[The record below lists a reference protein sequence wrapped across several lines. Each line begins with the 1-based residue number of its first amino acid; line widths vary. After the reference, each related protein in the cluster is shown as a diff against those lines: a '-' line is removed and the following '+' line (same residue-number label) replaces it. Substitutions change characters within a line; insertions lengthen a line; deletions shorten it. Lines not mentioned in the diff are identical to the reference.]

1 MIAAARAVA
10 GGDDDKG
17 GLSPGAMD
25 MDVDGECV
33 QSFMTDSTT
42 IIEEES
48 DSEDMDMDGECLGSF
63 VTGSTTIIEEE
74 SDSEE
79 DSGGADSSCQPE
91 TAQVTMMGG
100 NARPFRTRNG
110 KRTLVAAVY
119 LVLQDAGGSVRA
131 KEIHARIQAK
141 KLYVFRRRD
150 GSVHTDPKSMRKTV
164 RSACSRSPFFVRTAL
179 GRYAIAKKYLNGS
192 NTQGAP
198 GTSPL
203 RDAIY
208 RVLQDAGGSLRA
220 KEILGRIRAKKLYV
234 FRRRDGS
241 VHTDL
246 QRMRKAV
253 NWACIASPFFVR
265 TAYGRYAI
273 AKESLNGSN
282 TQGAVRPSPLRD
294 AIYRVL
300 QDARGS
306 LHYEEI
312 FGRIRAKKLHVFRRK
327 DGSVST
333 DLKRMR
339 DTVISVC
346 SHSPRFVRTERGTY
360 AIAKKYLNGS
370 NTQDAVSTSPL
381 RDAIYRVLQD
391 AGGSLHYRE
400 IQAKVQAKKLYV
412 FKRRDGSVSTDLK
425 SMRDTVI
432 SVCSH
437 SPRVARTARGTYAIA
452 KKYLNRSTADN
463 LNEQNSNAANNN
475 NNMKTTRS
483 PSPSP
488 YALDLREALES
499 GLMTEEEYASA
510 VQEAQRYDS
519 KSPEK
524 KREIADYNEALRII
538 FADASLKLSDKEQCI
553 VKREYLE
560 EVGLCNP
567 RRSSKRRPSKAV
579 PSIVKVKQE
588 E

>member
-33 QSFMTDSTT
+33 QSFMTD
-42 IIEEES
+42 
-48 DSEDMDMDGECLGSF
+48 
-63 VTGSTTIIEEE
+63 STTIIEEE

-119 LVLQDAGGSVRA
+119 LVLQDAGKSLQV
-131 KEIHARIQAK
+131 KEIFARIRAK
-141 KLYVFRRRD
+141 KLHVFRRKD
-150 GSVHTDPKSMRKTV
+150 GSVSTDLKVMRATV
-164 RSACSRSPFFVRTAL
+164 SSACIRSPFFVRTAL

-208 RVLQDAGGSLRA
+208 RVLQDVG
-220 KEILGRIRAKKLYV
+220 
-234 FRRRDGS
+234 
-241 VHTDL
+241 
-246 QRMRKAV
+246 
-253 NWACIASPFFVR
+253 
-265 TAYGRYAI
+265 
-273 AKESLNGSN
+273 
-282 TQGAVRPSPLRD
+282 
-294 AIYRVL
+294 
-300 QDARGS
+300 GS

-346 SHSPRFVRTERGTY
+346 SKSPRFVRTARGTY
-360 AIAKKYLNGS
+360 AIAKEPLNGS

-381 RDAIYRVLQD
+381 RDAVYRVLQD
-391 AGGSLHYRE
+391 AGRSLRVKE
-400 IQAKVQAKKLYV
+400 IHARIQAKKLHV
-412 FKRRDGSVSTDLK
+412 FRRMDGSVSTDLERMLHCVR
-425 SMRDTVI
+425 SACR
-432 SVCSH
+432 H

-475 NNMKTTRS
+475 NNMKTMS
-483 PSPSP
+483 SPSP

-499 GLMTEEEYASA
+499 GLMTEEEYAEA
-510 VQEAQRYDS
+510 VQEAQCYDS

-560 EVGLCNP
+560 EVGLCNA

>member
-25 MDVDGECV
+25 MDVDGEC
-33 QSFMTDSTT
+33 
-42 IIEEES
+42 
-48 DSEDMDMDGECLGSF
+48 LASF

-91 TAQVTMMGG
+91 PAEVTMMGG

-110 KRTLVAAVY
+110 KRTLVTAVY
-119 LVLQDAGGSVRA
+119 LVLQDAAGGSLCA
-131 KEIHARIQAK
+131 QEIHARIQAK

-150 GSVHTDPKSMRKTV
+150 GSVHTDPKRMRKAV
-164 RSACSRSPFFVRTAL
+164 NGACIASPFFVRTAL
-179 GRYAIAKKYLNGS
+179 GRYAIAKEYLNGS
-192 NTQGAP
+192 NTQGAVS
-198 GTSPL
+198 TSTL

-220 KEILGRIRAKKLYV
+220 KEILGRIQAKKLYV
-234 FRRRDGS
+234 FRR
-241 VHTDL
+241 
-246 QRMRKAV
+246 
-253 NWACIASPFFVR
+253 
-265 TAYGRYAI
+265 
-273 AKESLNGSN
+273 LN
-282 TQGAVRPSPLRD
+282 
-294 AIYRVL
+294 
-300 QDARGS
+300 
-306 LHYEEI
+306 
-312 FGRIRAKKLHVFRRK
+312 
-327 DGSVST
+327 GSVST
-333 DLKRMR
+333 DPESMR
-339 DTVISVC
+339 ICVGTAC
-346 SHSPRFVRTERGTY
+346 SKSPRFVRTARGTS
-360 AIAKKYLNGS
+360 AIAKEPLNGS

-381 RDAIYRVLQD
+381 RDAVYRVLQD
-391 AGGSLHYRE
+391 AGRSLRVKE
-400 IQAKVQAKKLYV
+400 IHARIQAKKLHV
-412 FKRRDGSVSTDLK
+412 FRRMDGSVSTDLERMLHCVR
-425 SMRDTVI
+425 SACR
-432 SVCSH
+432 H

-475 NNMKTTRS
+475 NNMKTMS
-483 PSPSP
+483 SPSP

-499 GLMTEEEYASA
+499 GLMTEEEYAEA
-510 VQEAQRYDS
+510 VQEAQCYDS

-560 EVGLCNP
+560 EVGLCNA

>member
-25 MDVDGECV
+25 MDVDGEYLA
-33 QSFMTDSTT
+33 SFS
-42 IIEEES
+42 
-48 DSEDMDMDGECLGSF
+48 
-63 VTGSTTIIEEE
+63 TGSTTIIEEE

-91 TAQVTMMGG
+91 TAQVTMMRD

-110 KRTLVAAVY
+110 KRT
-119 LVLQDAGGSVRA
+119 
-131 KEIHARIQAK
+131 
-141 KLYVFRRRD
+141 
-150 GSVHTDPKSMRKTV
+150 
-164 RSACSRSPFFVRTAL
+164 
-179 GRYAIAKKYLNGS
+179 
-192 NTQGAP
+192 
-198 GTSPL
+198 L

-208 RVLQDAGGSLRA
+208 RVLQDAGGSLRV
-220 KEILGRIRAKKLYV
+220 KEILGRIRAKKLHV
-234 FRRRDGS
+234 FRRRDRS
-241 VHTDL
+241 VCTDPES
-246 QRMRKAV
+246 MRIRV
-253 NWACIASPFFVR
+253 GNACTLFVR

-273 AKESLNGSN
+273 AKEYLNGSN

-300 QDARGS
+300 Q
-306 LHYEEI
+306 E
-312 FGRIRAKKLHVFRRK
+312 
-327 DGSVST
+327 
-333 DLKRMR
+333 
-339 DTVISVC
+339 
-346 SHSPRFVRTERGTY
+346 
-360 AIAKKYLNGS
+360 
-370 NTQDAVSTSPL
+370 
-381 RDAIYRVLQD
+381 

-412 FKRRDGSVSTDLK
+412 FKRRDGSLSTDVEI
-425 SMRDTVI
+425 MRAT
-432 SVCSH
+432 VCSACRH
-437 SPRVARTARGTYAIA
+437 SPRFVRTEPGTYAIA
-452 KKYLNRSTADN
+452 KEYLNQSSADN
-463 LNEQNSNAANNN
+463 LNEQNSNATTTN

-538 FADASLKLSDKEQCI
+538 FADASLKLSDKEQRI

-560 EVGLCNP
+560 EVGLCKAP
-567 RRSSKRRPSKAV
+567 RPPSSKRTRTRSKTA

>member
-1 MIAAARAVA
+1 MIAARAVA
-10 GGDDDKG
+10 GGDDKG

-25 MDVDGECV
+25 MDVDGEC
-33 QSFMTDSTT
+33 
-42 IIEEES
+42 
-48 DSEDMDMDGECLGSF
+48 LASF

-79 DSGGADSSCQPE
+79 DSGGAGSSFQPE
-91 TAQVTMMGG
+91 PAEVTMMRG
-100 NARPFRTRNG
+100 NARPSKTRNG
-110 KRTLVAAVY
+110 KRTLVDAIY
-119 LVLQDAGGSVRA
+119 LVLQDAGKSLQV
-131 KEIHARIQAK
+131 KEILDRIRAK

-150 GSVHTDPKSMRKTV
+150 RSVCTDLERMRHCV
-164 RSACSRSPFFVRTAL
+164 SSACIKSPFFVRTAY

-241 VHTDL
+241 VSNDPKK
-246 QRMRKAV
+246 MRASV
-253 NWACIASPFFVR
+253 NTVCSRNPRFVR
-265 TAYGRYAI
+265 TALGTYAI
-273 AKESLNGSN
+273 AKKYLNGSN
-282 TQGAVRPSPLRD
+282 TQVAVSTSPLRD

-300 QDARGS
+300 QEAGGS

-312 FGRIRAKKLHVFRRK
+312 FARIRAKKLHVFRRM

-333 DLKRMR
+333 DLERMLHCVR
-339 DTVISVC
+339 SGCIR
-346 SHSPRFVRTERGTY
+346 SPRFVRTERGTY
-360 AIAKKYLNGS
+360 AIAK
-370 NTQDAVSTSPL
+370 
-381 RDAIYRVLQD
+381 
-391 AGGSLHYRE
+391 E
-400 IQAKVQAKKLYV
+400 
-412 FKRRDGSVSTDLK
+412 
-425 SMRDTVI
+425 
-432 SVCSH
+432 
-437 SPRVARTARGTYAIA
+437 
-452 KKYLNRSTADN
+452 YLNRSSADN
-463 LNEQNSNAANNN
+463 LNEQNSNATTNNN
-475 NNMKTTRS
+475 NTKTMSS

-488 YALDLREALES
+488 YALDLREVLES
-499 GLMTEEEYASA
+499 GLMTEEEYAEA

-538 FADASLKLSDKEQCI
+538 FVDASLTLSDKEQRI

-560 EVGLCNP
+560 EVGLCKAP
-567 RRSSKRRPSKAV
+567 RRPSSKRTRSKTA

>member
-25 MDVDGECV
+25 MDVDGEY
-33 QSFMTDSTT
+33 
-42 IIEEES
+42 
-48 DSEDMDMDGECLGSF
+48 LASF

-79 DSGGADSSCQPE
+79 DSGGAGSSFQPE
-91 TAQVTMMGG
+91 PAEVTMMGG
-100 NARPFRTRNG
+100 NARPIKTRNG
-110 KRTLVAAVY
+110 KRTLVAAIY
-119 LVLQDAGGSVRA
+119 LVLQDAG
-131 KEIHARIQAK
+131 
-141 KLYVFRRRD
+141 
-150 GSVHTDPKSMRKTV
+150 KS
-164 RSACSRSPFFVRTAL
+164 
-179 GRYAIAKKYLNGS
+179 
-192 NTQGAP
+192 
-198 GTSPL
+198 
-203 RDAIY
+203 
-208 RVLQDAGGSLRA
+208 LQV
-220 KEILGRIRAKKLYV
+220 KEILDRIRAKKLYA
-234 FRRRDGS
+234 FRRMDGS
-241 VHTDL
+241 VHTDVE
-246 QRMRKAV
+246 RMRKSV
-253 NWACIASPFFVR
+253 SSACRHSPRFVR
-265 TAYGRYAI
+265 TALGMYAI

-282 TQGAVRPSPLRD
+282 TQGAV
-294 AIYRVL
+294 
-300 QDARGS
+300 
-306 LHYEEI
+306 
-312 FGRIRAKKLHVFRRK
+312 
-327 DGSVST
+327 
-333 DLKRMR
+333 
-339 DTVISVC
+339 
-346 SHSPRFVRTERGTY
+346 
-360 AIAKKYLNGS
+360 
-370 NTQDAVSTSPL
+370 STSPL
-381 RDAIYRVLQD
+381 RDAIYRVLQE

-400 IQAKVQAKKLYV
+400 IHAKIQAKKLYV
-412 FKRRDGSVSTDLK
+412 FKRKDGSLSTDVEI
-425 SMRDTVI
+425 MRRTV
-432 SVCSH
+432 SSACSH
-437 SPRVARTARGTYAIA
+437 SPRFVRTERGTYAIA

-499 GLMTEEEYASA
+499 GLMTEEEYAEA

-560 EVGLCNP
+560 EVGLCKVRP
-567 RRSSKRRPSKAV
+567 PSSKRTRSKTA

>member
-1 MIAAARAVA
+1 MIAAARADD

-25 MDVDGECV
+25 MDVDGEY
-33 QSFMTDSTT
+33 
-42 IIEEES
+42 
-48 DSEDMDMDGECLGSF
+48 LASF

-79 DSGGADSSCQPE
+79 DSGGAGSSFQPE
-91 TAQVTMMGG
+91 PEKVTMISG
-100 NARPFRTRNG
+100 NARPSKTRNG
-110 KRTLVAAVY
+110 KRTLVDAIY
-119 LVLQDAGGSVRA
+119 LVLQDAGESLQV
-131 KEIHARIQAK
+131 KEILDRIRAK

-150 GSVHTDPKSMRKTV
+150 RSVCTDLERMRRCV
-164 RSACSRSPFFVRTAL
+164 SSACMKSPFFVRTAY

-192 NTQGAP
+192 NTQGAVS
-198 GTSPL
+198 TSPL

-246 QRMRKAV
+246 
-253 NWACIASPFFVR
+253 
-265 TAYGRYAI
+265 
-273 AKESLNGSN
+273 ESM
-282 TQGAVRPSPLRD
+282 
-294 AIYRVL
+294 
-300 QDARGS
+300 
-306 LHYEEI
+306 
-312 FGRIRAKKLHVFRRK
+312 RIRVGTA
-327 DGSVST
+327 
-333 DLKRMR
+333 
-339 DTVISVC
+339 C
-346 SHSPRFVRTERGTY
+346 SQSPRFVRTERGTY
-360 AIAKKYLNGS
+360 AIAKES
-370 NTQDAVSTSPL
+370 
-381 RDAIYRVLQD
+381 
-391 AGGSLHYRE
+391 
-400 IQAKVQAKKLYV
+400 
-412 FKRRDGSVSTDLK
+412 
-425 SMRDTVI
+425 
-432 SVCSH
+432 
-437 SPRVARTARGTYAIA
+437 
-452 KKYLNRSTADN
+452 LNRSTANN
-463 LNEQNSNAANNN
+463 LNEQNSNATTTNNN
-475 NNMKTTRS
+475 TKTMSS

-488 YALDLREALES
+488 YALDLREVLES
-499 GLMTEEEYASA
+499 GLMTEEEYAEA

-560 EVGLCNP
+560 EVGLCKVRP
-567 RRSSKRRPSKAV
+567 PSSKRTRSKMA